1 MGGSTFSSVD
11 VLNSQYKEKY
21 FKSKF
26 GIQII
31 TGSVKYILD
40 FENLTENNLKYFMDK
55 YLSILIIY

>member
-11 VLNSQYKEKY
+11 VFKSQYKEKY

-31 TGSVKYILD
+31 TGSVKYMLD
-40 FENLTENNLKYFMDK
+40 YENLTENNLKCLMDK

>member
-11 VLNSQYKEKY
+11 VFKSQYKEKY
-21 FKSKF
+21 FKSII

-40 FENLTENNLKYFMDK
+40 YENLTENNLKYLMDK